1 MKKNQYVKYYKDNNK
16 YKNNEVDK
24 TFFDKLFFRIF
35 LSSILL
41 LMIVGV
47 DKVCSMYNSNFNI
60 NMYLTE
66 NINFIKILKGFNNTV
81 FKFIDEDTLKEV
93 YDVDFYSNVS
103 YSDGVNQIK
112 LVDSNGVNNL
122 VSGYVIKIEK
132 NNKTYNIYIKGID
145 GLDYCFIGL
154 SSIDVSI
161 YEYVEAGEILG
172 LANFDDIYEIYFFD
186 LIIKDKEEVYSY
198 FDKAN

>member
-1 MKKNQYVKYYKDNNK
+1 MKKNQYVKYYKEYNK
-16 YKNNEVDK
+16 EKSNEVDK

-35 LSSILL
+35 LSSILML
-41 LMIVGV
+41 LFVGV
-47 DKVCSMYNSNFNI
+47 DRLCTVYNSNFNI
-60 NMYLTE
+60 NIYLKE
-66 NINFIKILKGFNNTV
+66 NINLIKILRGFNNTI
-81 FKFIDEDTLKEV
+81 FKFIDEDSLKEV

-112 LVDSNGVNNL
+112 LVDSNSVNNL

-132 NNKTYNIYIKGID
+132 SNKTYNIYIKGID

-172 LANFDDIYEIYFFD
+172 LASFDDIYEIYFFE